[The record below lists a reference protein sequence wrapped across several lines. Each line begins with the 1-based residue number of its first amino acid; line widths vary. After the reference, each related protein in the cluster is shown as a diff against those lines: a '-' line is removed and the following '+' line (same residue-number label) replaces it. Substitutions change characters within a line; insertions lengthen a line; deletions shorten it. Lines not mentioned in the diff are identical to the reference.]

1 MVIWGTYRAKGAL
14 FAKRSTHAHLQSV
27 SSWAPDQSLPPNS
40 SEVTSVT
47 GPPHLPHD
55 DQDTALF
62 LEKTLL
68 PGRVSQVCSTATDC
82 LGDLCP
88 QDLCPQETEQVPWA
102 WIQHKGDSLYQPKPK
117 TANVKTRDVLPI
129 PKETGLGGGWPRLW
143 KPSGANTTCP
153 GLC

>member
-1 MVIWGTYRAKGAL
+1 MHFLLRDPLTLIYRVSQAGPQTSPSPRIL
-14 FAKRSTHAHLQSV
+14 QRSPL
-27 SSWAPDQSLPPNS
+27 SL
-40 SEVTSVT
+40 V
-47 GPPHLPHD
+47 PPHLPHD